1 MNLKSQ
7 FTKEKL
13 KKKKKIYILTLLLKQ
28 AKKISTYQKEKEKT
42 QIFHFLF
49 SPSLFSRK
57 NIKTGPI

>member
-28 AKKISTYQKEKEKT
+28 AKKISSYQKKEKT
-42 QIFHFLF
+42 QIFHFYFLPLF
-49 SPSLFSRK
+49 SLE
-57 NIKTGPI
+57 KT

>member
-13 KKKKKIYILTLLLKQ
+13 KKRKNLYTNIAFETSKKNFKLSKKKRKNTNIP
-28 AKKISTYQKEKEKT
+28 
-42 QIFHFLF
+42 FLF